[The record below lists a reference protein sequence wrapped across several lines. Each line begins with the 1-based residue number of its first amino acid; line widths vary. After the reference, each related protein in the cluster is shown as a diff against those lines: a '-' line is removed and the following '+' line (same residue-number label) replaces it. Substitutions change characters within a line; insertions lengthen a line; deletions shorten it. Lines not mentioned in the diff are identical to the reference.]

1 MPYPKKSPAALNL
14 KSIIQLI
21 AGLIFIGLG
30 IYILISKFENN
41 RILTGQTKYFF
52 GGILCLYGIVRM
64 GRIYLEWRTKKNYYY
79 EHEDEKLN

>member
-1 MPYPKKSPAALNL
+1 MPYNHKGPRPLNL
-14 KSIIQLI
+14 KAIIQLI

-52 GGILCLYGIVRM
+52 GGILCLYGIVRV
-64 GRIYLEWRTKKNYYY
+64 GRIYLAWRTKKDYNY
-79 EHEDEKLN
+79 EHNDE